1 MKRAA
6 ILASILSFWAFAVA
20 LPSRVS
26 AADPILSASEIAYP
40 PFCIVDDSGRVG
52 GFSVELM
59 QAALKAM
66 GREVSFRTGPWNEVK
81 GWLEH
86 GQVQALPLVGRTP
99 ERDAIFDFTFP
110 YMSQSGA
117 IVVRAGT
124 SDIQVLSDL
133 RGRSVAV
140 MKGDTAEEFLSR
152 KKRGIQIHTTA
163 TFEDALRQLAAGSYD
178 AVFVQRLVAVRLIQE
193 TGLKNLKVINR
204 PVEDFRQ
211 DFCFAV
217 REGDRDTLALLNEGL
232 ALVTADGTYRH
243 LHAKWFAALEL
254 PVNRRIVIGG
264 DENYPPYEYLDGQGR
279 PAGYNVELTRAIA
292 LEMGLDIEIRLGPWT
307 EILNGLEKGEIDAI
321 QGMFYSPHRD
331 LTFDFSPPHIVNHC
345 VAVVRRGQVAPP
357 SSVPELAGKRLVVE
371 RGDIMHDFAEDNGLG
386 PWVVPVATQEEAL
399 RELAAGKHD
408 CALVSRLTAFYWIE
422 KHGWHNLMVAQRP
435 LLSPGYGY
443 AVPNG
448 HKAML
453 ASLSEGLQVLEKKG
467 EYQRIYDRWL
477 GVYEPSQQNLNQ
489 VLRAVALGALPLLAV
504 VLALFVWTRTLRRQV
519 AKQTEELRQSESRYR
534 LLAENTLDVI
544 WTMNLDL
551 EFTYVNPAV
560 FAMTGHRPEEW
571 IGSALSDHCDEES
584 FAHTVG
590 VILAEMEKGPEG
602 TGAFFETEMLKKN
615 GEAFWIEIH
624 GKVIYDQ
631 TGQAVALQGTTR
643 DISDRKRSEAAL
655 RESELRFRQFAE
667 LAPVAIVIS
676 DLEERVIY
684 ASPKFSA
691 LFGYTALDMPSVREW
706 WQLAYPDPVLRNRF
720 RQEWEAAVTRA
731 RNSLSEIKP
740 MQHPVTCKD
749 GSVRQVEFRM
759 AAAGQFNLVVLV
771 DVTERQQAEKEK
783 IKLQEQLHQAQK
795 MEAVGRLAG
804 GVAHDFNNMLGV
816 IMGYTELAKQKIAAD
831 DSLVEDLDEILAAA
845 NRSADIT
852 RQLLAFAR
860 KQTIVPHVLDLNDTV
875 EGMLKM
881 LRRLIGEDID
891 LQWLPED
898 GLWPIKIDPSQL
910 NQILANLLVN
920 ARDAI
925 DGVGKVGIGTD
936 NAVFDAVYCND
947 HPGFVPGEYVMLAV
961 SDNGRGMDQETLANL
976 FEPFFTTKEMGRG
989 TGLGL
994 ATVYGIVKQNEG
1006 FINVYSEPGQGTTF
1020 RIYLPRHSGKVEV
1033 HEAPPAGQE
1042 AAGRGETILV
1052 VEDEVS
1058 VLKLAQIILGG
1069 LGYTVLSAGGPAEA
1083 IRLAEAHGGRV
1094 DLLITDVVMPEMNG
1108 RDLAARLHEMYPQ
1121 LKVLFMSGY
1130 TANTIAHHGVLDAGV
1145 HFIEKPFSRE
1155 ALAAQVKAA
1164 LEG

>member
-1 MKRAA
+1 MKRSA

-20 LPSRVS
+20 LPTRVS
-26 AADPILSASEIAYP
+26 AADPIFSASEIAYP
-40 PFCIVDDSGRVG
+40 PFCIVDAGGRAG

-59 QAALKAM
+59 RAALKAM
-66 GREVSFRTGPWNEVK
+66 GREVTFRTGPWNEVK

-99 ERDAIFDFTFP
+99 ERDKIFDFTFP
-110 YMSQSGA
+110 YMSLSGA

-140 MKGDTAEEFLSR
+140 MKGDTAEEFLHR
-152 KKRGIQIHTTA
+152 EKQGIQIHTTA
-163 TFEDALRQLAAGSYD
+163 TFEEALRQLAAGSYD

-307 EILNGLEKGEIDAI
+307 QILNGLEKDEIDAI

-345 VAVVRRGQVAPP
+345 VAVVRRGQAAPP
-357 SSVPELAGKRLVVE
+357 SSVLELAGKRLVVE
-371 RGDIMHDFAEDNGLG
+371 RGDIMHDFAVENGLG
-386 PWVVPVATQEEAL
+386 SRVVPVATQEEAL

-477 GVYEPSQQNLNQ
+477 GVFEPSQQNLNQ
-489 VLRAVALGALPLLAV
+489 VLRAVTLGALPLLVAV
-504 VLALFVWTRTLRRQV
+504 LGLFVWTWTLRRQV
-519 AKQTEELRQSESRYR
+519 AKQTEELRQSGNRYR

-544 WTMNLDL
+544 WTMNFDL
-551 EFTYVNPAV
+551 EFTYVNPAI
-560 FAMTGHRPEEW
+560 FAMTSHRPEEW
-571 IGSALSDHCDEES
+571 IGSILSEHCDEES
-584 FAHTVG
+584 FAYMVG
-590 VILAEMEKGPEG
+590 VILGEMEKGSEG
-602 TGAFFETEMLKKN
+602 TGVFFETEMLKKN
-615 GEAFWIEIH
+615 GEAFWVEIH

-631 TGQAVALQGTTR
+631 DGQAVMLQGTTR
-643 DISDRKRSEAAL
+643 DISDRKQSEAAL

-691 LFGYTALDMPSVREW
+691 LFGYTVLDIPSVREW
-706 WQLAYPDPVLRNRF
+706 WQLAYPDPVFRDRI

-731 RNSLSEIKP
+731 RNTLSEIKP
-740 MQHPVTCKD
+740 VQNPVTCKD

-759 AAAGQFNLVVLV
+759 AAAGQFNLLVLV

-816 IMGYTELAKQKIAAD
+816 ILGYTELAKQKVAAD
-831 DSLVEDLDEILAAA
+831 DPLVEDLDEILGAA
-845 NRSADIT
+845 NRSAGIT

-860 KQTIVPHVLDLNDTV
+860 RQTVTPMVMDLNDTV
-875 EGMLKM
+875 EGMLRM

-898 GLWPIKIDPSQL
+898 GLWPLKIDPSQV

-925 DGVGKVGIGTD
+925 GGVGKVSIGTD
-936 NAVFDAVYCND
+936 NARFDAAYCND
-947 HPGFVPGEYVMLAV
+947 HPGFMPGEYVLLAV
-961 SDNGRGMDQETLANL
+961 SDNGGGMDKETLANL

-1006 FINVYSEPGQGTTF
+1006 FINVYSELGQGTTF

-1033 HEAPPAGQE
+1033 HEAPPAGPE
-1042 AAGRGETILV
+1042 AAGQGETILV
-1052 VEDEVS
+1052 VEDEAS
-1058 VLKLAQIILGG
+1058 VLKLARIILGG

-1083 IRLAEAHGGRV
+1083 IRLAEAHGGRM

-1108 RDLAARLHEMYPQ
+1108 RDLAARLHETYPQ

-1130 TANTIAHHGVLDAGV
+1130 TANTIAHHGVLDPGV
-1145 HFIEKPFSRE
+1145 HFMEKPFSRE
-1155 ALAAQVKAA
+1155 ELAAQVKAA